1 MKKGHL
7 LGLGVIAIAII
18 IIISMI
24 GDASTYESFA
34 TAKNMMM
41 KGDEKPIH
49 VVGELKKGE
58 NGTVEGIEVNPNKTS
73 FYFKMVD
80 NDGTEQKVFYNEPV
94 PPDFARAEQVVVIG
108 SYKNEELFVA
118 DKILMKCPSKYQ
130 ETDIAQ
136 AGM

>member
-7 LGLGVIAIAII
+7 LGLGVIAVAII

-34 TAKNMMM
+34 TAKNMKL
-41 KGDEKPIH
+41 KGDDKPIH
-49 VVGELKKGE
+49 VVGQLKKSEHG
-58 NGTVEGIEVNPNKTS
+58 NVEGIEVNSTKTS
-73 FYFKMVD
+73 FYFMMVD

-108 SYKNEELFVA
+108 SYKTEDLFVA